1 MSVLDHFPLM
11 SKANSQE
18 VITCKA
24 VVCWAAGEAVKVE
37 EIHVDPPKS
46 YEVRFKMLCASL
58 CHTDILCCNGFP
70 DPLFPRVLGHEGVGK
85 VKGDMV
91 VPTFVAECGKCKNC
105 RSGKTNLCLTYPLSA
120 SFTGLFP
127 DGSSRMSTNGGQR
140 LYHFLS
146 CSTWSEYTV
155 INIHYIV
162 KIGPRIA
169 LPHASF
175 ISCSFSTGFGAAW
188 KEAKVEKGSTV
199 AVLGLGA
206 VGLGV
211 IAGAQTQGA
220 GKIIGVDTNKK
231 KREKGVAFG
240 MTDFINP
247 NQGVGIAILL
257 GAGTHKSA
265 EINFMPLLS
274 GRAMKYSVFGGIK
287 VQSDLPVIVDKC
299 INKEIDNMDE
309 LLTHEVQLEDISS
322 VFEVLKKPD
331 G

>member
-1 MSVLDHFPLM
+1 
-11 SKANSQE
+11 
-18 VITCKA
+18 
-24 VVCWAAGEAVKVE
+24 
-37 EIHVDPPKS
+37 
-46 YEVRFKMLCASL
+46 
-58 CHTDILCCNGFP
+58 
-70 DPLFPRVLGHEGVGK
+70 
-85 VKGDMV
+85 MV

-175 ISCSFSTGFGAAW
+175 ISCGFSTGFGATW

-211 IAGAQTQGA
+211 RYLPLNYIYTYL
-220 GKIIGVDTNKK
+220 N
-231 KREKGVAFG
+231 ESNLENCEPAFLSMIVQLNSYFLLLFDG
-240 MTDFINP
+240 GGGCVRD
-247 NQGVGIAILL
+247 QGVGIAILL
-257 GAGTHKSA
+257 GAGTHISA

-287 VQSDLPVIVDKC
+287 VQSDLPVIVGKC

-331 G
+331 GVKVLINF

>member
-1 MSVLDHFPLM
+1 
-11 SKANSQE
+11 
-18 VITCKA
+18 
-24 VVCWAAGEAVKVE
+24 
-37 EIHVDPPKS
+37 
-46 YEVRFKMLCASL
+46 
-58 CHTDILCCNGFP
+58 
-70 DPLFPRVLGHEGVGK
+70 
-85 VKGDMV
+85 MV
-91 VPTFVAECGKCKNC
+91 VPTFVAECGKCKTC
-105 RSGKTNLCLTYPLSA
+105 RSGKTDLCLTYALSA

-175 ISCSFSTGFGAAW
+175 ISCGFSTGFGAAW

-220 GKIIGVDTNKK
+220 GRIIGVDTNKK
-231 KREKGVAFG
+231 KNEKGVNCG
-240 MTDFINP
+240 GGCVRD
-247 NQGVGIAILL
+247 QGVGIAILL

-322 VFEVLKKPD
+322 IFEVLKKPD
-331 G
+331 GVKVLINF

>member
-1 MSVLDHFPLM
+1 
-11 SKANSQE
+11 
-18 VITCKA
+18 
-24 VVCWAAGEAVKVE
+24 
-37 EIHVDPPKS
+37 
-46 YEVRFKMLCASL
+46 
-58 CHTDILCCNGFP
+58 
-70 DPLFPRVLGHEGVGK
+70 
-85 VKGDMV
+85 MV

-175 ISCSFSTGFGAAW
+175 ISCGFSTGFGATW

-220 GKIIGVDTNKK
+220 GRIIGVDTNKK

-247 NQGVGIAILL
+247 RGGDSNITWGRNSYKCRNQLHAPPFGQGD
-257 GAGTHKSA
+257 
-265 EINFMPLLS
+265 E
-274 GRAMKYSVFGGIK
+274 VFCFWW
-287 VQSDLPVIVDKC
+287 DK
-299 INKEIDNMDE
+299 
-309 LLTHEVQLEDISS
+309 SS
-322 VFEVLKKPD
+322 VRSPCNSWQMHKQ
-331 G
+331 GNR

>member
-1 MSVLDHFPLM
+1 MAAQGCPPM
-11 SKANSQE
+11 E
-18 VITCKA
+18 VN
-24 VVCWAAGEAVKVE
+24 
-37 EIHVDPPKS
+37 D
-46 YEVRFKMLCASL
+46 
-58 CHTDILCCNGFP
+58 
-70 DPLFPRVLGHEGVGK
+70 
-85 VKGDMV
+85 
-91 VPTFVAECGKCKNC
+91 
-105 RSGKTNLCLTYPLSA
+105 
-120 SFTGLFP
+120 
-127 DGSSRMSTNGGQR
+127 
-140 LYHFLS
+140 YHFLS

-162 KIGPRIA
+162 KIDPRIA

-175 ISCSFSTGFGAAW
+175 ISCGFSTGFGAAW

-220 GKIIGVDTNKK
+220 GRIIGVDTNKK

-247 NQGVGIAILL
+247 SEHSKKSISELVTELTGGLGVDYCFECTGVGALVNETVESIKPGLGIAILL
-257 GAGTHKSA
+257 GAGTHKSV

-274 GRAMKYSVFGGIK
+274 GRALKYSVFGGIK

-331 G
+331 CVKVLINF